1 MEHEWEKDED
11 GKFICRF
18 NEECH
23 CDVPEC
29 DKCGWN
35 PVVAKRRTLQWLK
48 ERGEKKD
55 A

>member
-1 MEHEWEKDED
+1 MKDELEKDED

-23 CDVPEC
+23 CDSLDCVR
-29 DKCGWN
+29 CGWN
-35 PVVAKRRTLQWLK
+35 PVVAKMRTEQWLK
-48 ERGEKKD
+48 KMGCKE